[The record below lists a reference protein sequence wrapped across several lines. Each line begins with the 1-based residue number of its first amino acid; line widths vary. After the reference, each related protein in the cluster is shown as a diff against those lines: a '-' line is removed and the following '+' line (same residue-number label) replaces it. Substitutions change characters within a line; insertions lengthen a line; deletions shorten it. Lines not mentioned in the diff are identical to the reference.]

1 MKHWVTKQETIDISD
16 PERTIIDGLRQPDY
30 CGGVTAVAQGL
41 WMRHRDMQVAK
52 LVDYALRFGIGAVI
66 RRLGYLLECMGSRRK
81 ASWQN
86 CGDL

>member
-1 MKHWVTKQETIDISD
+1 
-16 PERTIIDGLRQPDY
+16 
-30 CGGVTAVAQGL
+30 
-41 WMRHRDMQVAK
+41 MRHRDMQVAK

-86 CGDL
+86 RGDL